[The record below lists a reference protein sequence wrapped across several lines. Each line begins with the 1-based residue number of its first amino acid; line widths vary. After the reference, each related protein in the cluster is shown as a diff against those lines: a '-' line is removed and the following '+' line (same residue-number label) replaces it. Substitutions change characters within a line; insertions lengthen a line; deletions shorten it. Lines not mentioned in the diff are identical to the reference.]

1 LRAILIFVH
10 RHPLEAYLQGVL
22 PRALVEGRIVSIEG
36 HLRMH
41 RDALRRFFAAR
52 ESSLTI
58 HKLRSLCRTIQAMK
72 PRLFRPD
79 TAYLLKSA
87 QYPKEELFNAIKEG
101 LDHAYR

>member
-1 LRAILIFVH
+1 
-10 RHPLEAYLQGVL
+10 
-22 PRALVEGRIVSIEG
+22 
-36 HLRMH
+36 MH

-79 TAYLLKSA
+79 TAYLLKSV
-87 QYPKEELFNAIKEG
+87 QYPKEELFNAIKDG
-101 LDHAYR
+101 LDHAYRQGQISEALYFRRVFICHAHHFVVLDPR